1 METKMNNILLVPT
14 DFTEVGNN
22 AINLASK
29 AAKHLGYKMVLLH
42 ITEKT
47 DDNTAKEKLD
57 LLAQK
62 AKDNFGIEVNTIAK
76 KGSIFSTIA
85 EVAKDLGA
93 NLIYMGTHGKVGMQK
108 LTGSFALKV
117 ITSSR
122 VPVIV
127 VQKRAFDNFK
137 DIVLPITSD
146 FGPWDKTK
154 WAAYIAQ
161 EFKAKIHIYQLPGS
175 AIDKAVG
182 MITKHFDENGI
193 KYDIKV
199 AERSSG
205 FEKQVIDYAT
215 TIDSE
220 LIMIMTN
227 PSKGL
232 SFILG
237 SYDEDIIFNTS
248 QIPVMC
254 INPREVNWKK
264 IVTR

>member
-22 AINLASK
+22 AISLASK
-29 AAKHLGYKMVLLH
+29 AAKHLGYKMCLLH
-42 ITEKT
+42 ITDKA
-47 DDNTAKEKLD
+47 DDGTAKEKLKF
-57 LLAQK
+57 LAQE
-62 AKDNFGIEVNTIAK
+62 AKDNFGIEVDTIAK
-76 KGSIFSTIA
+76 EGSIFSTIG
-85 EVAKDLGA
+85 EVAKDIGA
-93 NLIYMGTHGKVGMQK
+93 NLIYLGTHGKVGMQK

-117 ITSSR
+117 ITSSE

-127 VQKRAFDNFK
+127 VQKRAFKNFK

-146 FGPWDKTK
+146 YGPWGKTK

-161 EFKAKIHIYQLPGS
+161 EFKAKIHIYQLGGE
-175 AIDKAVG
+175 AIDKTVE
-182 MITKHFDENGI
+182 MITNHFSENGI
-193 KYDIKV
+193 EFDVKKS
-199 AERSSG
+199 EKSSG
-205 FEKQVIDYAT
+205 FENQVIDYAT
-215 TIDSE
+215 TINSE

-227 PSKGL
+227 PAKGL

-237 SYDEDIIFNTS
+237 SYDEDIIFNSS

-264 IVTR
+264 IVSR

>member
-1 METKMNNILLVPT
+1 METKMNNLLLVPT

-22 AINLASK
+22 AIDLASK
-29 AAKHLGYKMVLLH
+29 AAKHLGYKLCLLH
-42 ITEKT
+42 ILEKA
-47 DDNTAKEKLD
+47 DDGTAKGKLD
-57 LLAQK
+57 VLAK
-62 AKDNFGIEVNTIAK
+62 EANGKFGIEVETLAK
-76 KGSIFSTIA
+76 EGSIFTTIG

-108 LTGSFALKV
+108 LTGSFALRV
-117 ITSSR
+117 ITSSE

-127 VQKRAFDNFK
+127 VQKRAFENFK

-146 FGPWDKTK
+146 YGPWEKTK
-154 WAAYIAQ
+154 WAEYIAKQ
-161 EFKAKIHIYQLPGS
+161 FKAKIHIYQMPGE

-182 MITKHFDENGI
+182 MITKHFDESGVAFEV
-193 KYDIKV
+193 KV

-205 FEKQVIDYAT
+205 FENLVINYAT
-215 TIDSE
+215 SINSE

-264 IVTR
+264 IVSR

>member
-1 METKMNNILLVPT
+1 MNNILLVPT
-14 DFTEVGNN
+14 DFSEVGNN

-29 AAKHLGYKMVLLH
+29 AAKHLGYKMCLLH
-42 ITEKT
+42 ITEKA
-47 DDNTAKEKLD
+47 DDGTAKEKLN
-57 LLAQK
+57 LLAK
-62 AKDNFGIEVNTIAK
+62 EAINNFGIEVETMAK
-76 KGSIFSTIA
+76 EGSIFSTIG

-108 LTGSFALKV
+108 LTGSFASKV
-117 ITSSR
+117 ITSSE

-146 FGPWDKTK
+146 YGPWEKTK
-154 WAAYIAQ
+154 WAAYIAS
-161 EFKAKIHIYQLPGS
+161 EFKAKIHIYQLGGE
-175 AIDKAVG
+175 AIDKAVD
-182 MITKHFDENGI
+182 MITNHFTEAGI
-193 KYDIKV
+193 DFDVKK
-199 AERSSG
+199 AEKSSS

-215 TIDSE
+215 SINSE

-227 PSKGL
+227 PTKGL

-264 IVTR
+264 IVSR